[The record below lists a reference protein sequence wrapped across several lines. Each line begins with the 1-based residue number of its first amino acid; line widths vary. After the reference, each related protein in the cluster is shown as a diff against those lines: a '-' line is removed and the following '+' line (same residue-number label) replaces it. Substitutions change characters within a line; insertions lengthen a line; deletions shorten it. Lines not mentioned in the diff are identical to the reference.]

1 MVPSDA
7 TDEDGN
13 CVEEA
18 DAAPEGNTVNVALDY
33 YAVVTGNDPTLVL
46 PSVDYV
52 MADDVANTMFTCGK
66 ARRSLVAAPLRQAG
80 RALEGGDKVD
90 CVAVLSSPTEKV
102 VKGET
107 CPPSVAVAANQ
118 SCAVVQG
125 GLMLTVSDASNK
137 DAAES
142 QAYEIIKNGFTSDKY
157 TDEIEGLESLIMKS
171 LAPAAA
177 TSGLHSSNNAAESNT
192 VLSPAAAAVLSV
204 GLIAFIALALM
215 ALRHKRKR
223 DRAYNEFYDDDHDLY
238 AKDTS
243 STDGSSLGAYVVDGV
258 NGNDILNDLALQHR
272 NQVDVHICNSATC
285 QICNGRQTTFIQ
297 TGDND
302 TISEM
307 YPDEFEIEND
317 RTRSFEYFS
326 RPDAS
331 SPEFSNPANI
341 RPRLYEVEDTVS
353 L

>member
-1 MVPSDA
+1 MPSDA

-13 CVEEA
+13 CAVEA
-18 DAAPEGNTVNVALDY
+18 DAVPDGNTVDVPIEY
-33 YAVVTGNDPTLVL
+33 YAVVNGEDATYVL
-46 PSVDYV
+46 PALDYT
-52 MADDVANTMFTCGK
+52 MATDVANSMFTCGK
-66 ARRSLVAAPLRQAG
+66 ARRSLVTAPLRQGG
-80 RALEGGDKVD
+80 RALEGTSGVD
-90 CVAVLSSPTEKV
+90 CVAVNSSPTEKV
-102 VKGET
+102 VNGEI
-107 CPPSVAVAANQ
+107 CPESVKVEDGQ
-118 SCAVVQG
+118 SCHVVKG
-125 GLMLTVSDASNK
+125 GLMLTVSDSSDKA
-137 DAAES
+137 AAES
-142 QAYEIIKNGFTSDKY
+142 QAYGIINDGFTTGKY
-157 TDEIEGLESLIMKS
+157 AGEIDGLDSLIMKS

-177 TSGLHSSNNAAESNT
+177 TSGLQSSNNMADTTA
-192 VLSPAAAAVLSV
+192 VLSPVAAAMLSV
-204 GLIAFIALALM
+204 GLIAFIALALV

-223 DRAYNEFYDDDHDLY
+223 DRAYNEFYDDDHDLF

-258 NGNDILNDLALQHR
+258 NGDDILNDLALQHR
-272 NQVDVHICNSATC
+272 NQVDVHHCNSATC
-285 QICNGRQTTFIQ
+285 QICNGRQTTFIE

-307 YPDEFEIEND
+307 YPDQFEIEND
-317 RTRSFEYFS
+317 RTKSFEYFS

>member
-1 MVPSDA
+1 MPSDA
-7 TDEDGN
+7 TDEEGN

-18 DAAPEGNTVNVALDY
+18 DAVPDGNTVDVAVEY
-33 YAVVTGNDPTLVL
+33 YAIVDKDLTIVL
-46 PSVDYV
+46 PSLDYV
-52 MADDVANTMFTCGK
+52 MATDVANEMFTCGQS
-66 ARRSLVAAPLRQAG
+66 RRSLVTAPLRQGG
-80 RALEGGDKVD
+80 RALEGGVG
-90 CVAVLSSPTEKV
+90 CVAVNSSPTEKEDKDQTCPESVKVEDGQSCHV
-102 VKGET
+102 VK
-107 CPPSVAVAANQ
+107 
-118 SCAVVQG
+118 G
-125 GLMLTVSDASNK
+125 GLMLTVSDSSDTA
-137 DAAES
+137 AAES
-142 QAYEIIKNGFTSDKY
+142 QAYGIINDGFTSGQY
-157 TDEIEGLESLIMKS
+157 ASEIDGLDSLIMKS

-177 TSGLHSSNNAAESNT
+177 TSGLQSNNNMADTTAA
-192 VLSPAAAAVLSV
+192 LSPVAAAMLSV
-204 GLIAFIALALM
+204 GLIAFIALALV

-223 DRAYNEFYDDDHDLY
+223 DRAYNEFYDDDNDLY

-258 NGNDILNDLALQHR
+258 NGDDILNDLALQHR
-272 NQVDVHICNSATC
+272 NQVDVHHCNSATC
-285 QICNGRQTTFIQ
+285 QICNGRQTTFIE

-307 YPDEFEIEND
+307 YPDQFEIEND
-317 RTRSFEYFS
+317 RTKSFEYFS

>member
-1 MVPSDA
+1 
-7 TDEDGN
+7 
-13 CVEEA
+13 
-18 DAAPEGNTVNVALDY
+18 VAIEY
-33 YAVVTGNDPTLVL
+33 YAVVDGTDPTYVL
-46 PSVDYV
+46 PALDYV
-52 MADDVANTMFTCGK
+52 MADDVANSMFTCGT
-66 ARRSLVAAPLRQAG
+66 ARRSLVTAPLRQGG
-80 RALEGGDKVD
+80 RALEGTGVD
-90 CVAVLSSPTEKV
+90 CVAVDSSPTEKV
-102 VKGET
+102 VNGET
-107 CPPSVAVAANQ
+107 CPESVKVEADQ
-118 SCAVVQG
+118 SCSVVKG
-125 GLMLTVSDASNK
+125 GLMLTVSDSSDKA
-137 DAAES
+137 AAES
-142 QAYEIIKNGFTSDKY
+142 QAYGIISNGFTSGKY
-157 TDEIEGLESLIMKS
+157 AGEIEGLDSLIMKS
-171 LAPAAA
+171 LAPSAAVSGSQTNNYMAESAAA
-177 TSGLHSSNNAAESNT
+177 
-192 VLSPAAAAVLSV
+192 LSPVAAAMLSL

-223 DRAYNEFYDDDHDLY
+223 DRAYNEFYDDDHDLF

-272 NQVDVHICNSATC
+272 NQVDVHHCNSATC
-285 QICNGRQTTFIQ
+285 QICNGRQTTFIE

-307 YPDEFEIEND
+307 YPDQFEIEND
-317 RTRSFEYFS
+317 RNKSFEYIS